1 MEQEPQ
7 GNSLKEY
14 FVDYFSLLWNGTC
27 NVWCRAHFLV
37 FEARAIMVIIST
49 TRHLFNS

>member
-7 GNSLKEY
+7 GKSLKEY

-27 NVWCRAHFLV
+27 NVWCRAHFRV
-37 FEARAIMVIIST
+37 FEALCNHGH
-49 TRHLFNS
+49 HLYNSSSF